1 MACHA
6 PQPDVERLCPN
17 RIRRRAFSRHISRYC
32 RDAFS
37 KRSDE
42 RGSNAQF
49 SRYRHQTL
57 AQLSHRPLQYRHFSE
72 VIAQWPLLPLRDLL
86 VQKRDPQDREWSA
99 AGAGLIAPGSRT
111 RRSRELGLSLSIQSS
126 RHSGKS
132 VDWTRS
138 APRQSASSD
147 PPQTRDGI
155 LSRDAHEVRHFFHTA
170 RVSSGRCN
178 SAKLRLL
185 IRGKPT
191 GYRAAA
197 DPRTDMWNGSG

>member
-37 KRSDE
+37 KQSDE

-57 AQLSHRPLQYRHFSE
+57 AQLSHSPLQYRHFSE
-72 VIAQWPLLPLRDLL
+72 VIAQWALLPLRVLV
-86 VQKRDPQDREWSA
+86 VQKRGPQDREWSA

-111 RRSRELGLSLSIQSS
+111 RRSPELDCLCRSSLPDTPERASP
-126 RHSGKS
+126 GP
-132 VDWTRS
+132 DPP
-138 APRQSASSD
+138 PRQSASSD

-155 LSRDAHEVRHFFHTA
+155 LSRDAHEVRRFHT
-170 RVSSGRCN
+170 GQ
-178 SAKLRLL
+178 LL
-185 IRGKPT
+185 PQQGCGMEPGEDVALT
-191 GYRAAA
+191 A
-197 DPRTDMWNGSG
+197 T